1 MRHVMAG
8 YDDSDTLRVCIFRP
22 YRRGLG
28 PSFRLTLWA
37 TGRIDSR
44 GQSILGYRLTMHYTR
59 IQMRQFPIAMGRGV
73 TETIF
78 EGEDFAGS
86 PMHGDDSD
94 DTVRALMGFLTLRP
108 GDTDAD
114 YFASDTEA
122 QRAYRDHHGQALAM
136 EVYSRFGE
144 D

>member
-1 MRHVMAG
+1 MSN
-8 YDDSDTLRVCIFRP
+8 YDDSDVLRVCIFRP

-44 GQSILGYRLTMHYTR
+44 GQSVIGYRLTMHHLRLCSPLDGTVW
-59 IQMRQFPIAMGRGV
+59 QKAS

-94 DTVRALMGFLTLRP
+94 DTVRALMSFLTLRP

-122 QRAYRDHHGQALAM
+122 QRAYRTHHAESLAM
-136 EVYSRFGE
+136 AVYSRFGE